1 MKCLI
6 TDKELKGLKHLQ
18 EKLEE
23 GQISQE
29 QAALSLKYI
38 LEDIEA
44 KELTILNEFSGNDG
58 TKTVMTAS
66 YEAGV

>member
-18 EKLEE
+18 ESLEE
-23 GQISQE
+23 GQITKE
-29 QAALSLKYI
+29 HAAMSLKYI

-44 KELTILNEFSGNDG
+44 MELTVLDEFSGNDG
-58 TKTVMTAS
+58 KARVMTAT
-66 YEAGV
+66 YEVC